1 MNRISALVKDAPER
15 SLVPFEHVTAQKH
28 DNIYEPGN
36 KPGYHTYYAGIMI
49 LDFPP
54 FKNYEEYMFVVYKS
68 PSPWY
73 FIIAAWTD
81 WQLAL

>member
-1 MNRISALVKDAPER
+1 M
-15 SLVPFEHVTAQKH
+15 TAQKH

-49 LDFPP
+49 LYFPA